1 MFDLSAVLEF
11 YLSAFLAVVGL
22 WIVVWCLRKLFFPK
36 TVEAPEAELRAAAE
50 SRYGEPVVMVVD
62 DSVVART
69 KLTKL
74 FKSVGFGVIAAENG
88 QEALDMLESHEGN
101 VDVIV
106 TDLDMPVMDG
116 FTLIGEVKR
125 GLNTSSIPMI
135 AISGSTELRAKIS
148 ECSGLYGIFAK
159 PWSDRD
165 LIDRV
170 RTLIKVSR

>member
-11 YLSAFLAVVGL
+11 YLSAFAAVVGL
-22 WIVVWCLRKLFFPK
+22 WVVVWCVRRLFFPK
-36 TVEAPEAELRAAAE
+36 AVESPESELRAAAA
-50 SRYGEPVVMVVD
+50 RYGMPTVLVVD

-74 FKSVGFGVIAAENG
+74 FKSVGLGVISAENG
-88 QEALDMLESHEGN
+88 QAALDVLESRAGDVN
-101 VDVIV
+101 VIV

-125 GLNTSSIPMI
+125 GLNTASIPMI

-148 ECSGLYGIFAK
+148 ECGGLYGIFAK

-165 LIDRV
+165 LIERV
-170 RTLIKVSR
+170 QTLIKVSR